1 MVITRAPVR
10 ISFGGGGTDLAPY
23 YTRFGGFVISAAIT
37 RYTYVAAQRPPTPRV
52 RISSADYR
60 MTETFAPGEAPVVQD
75 PLILPKAA
83 VERFMDHG
91 LRRVG
96 VDLFLSSDVPPG
108 TGLGSS
114 SAMSVSLLRT
124 LATYLDRDLGREAAA
139 DLACWLEIE
148 RLERPIGKQDQ
159 YASAYGGLNAIEFTA
174 NGTEVVPL
182 GLPRDVVATLKSRLL
197 LFSTGQSRDSAD
209 ILCEQRENTKAQT
222 VVVETLHE
230 IKGLAREMHRALR
243 TQALDDFGRL
253 LDETWKLKKRLSNK
267 VSSSEIDDWYAAAR
281 EAGALGGKITGAGGG
296 GFLLLY
302 VPLMRKAAVRRAL
315 VSYGLREMT
324 FDFDFMGA
332 QVMAGAETG
341 KVRRAAIRRLA
352 HPQVALVAAVA
363 ARRMVG

>member
-37 RYTYVAAQRPPTPRV
+37 RYAYVAAQRPPTPRV
-52 RISSADYR
+52 RITSADYR
-60 MTETFAPGEAPVVQD
+60 LTETFGVSDTLPVQD

-83 VERFMDHG
+83 VERFMDRG
-91 LRRVG
+91 LRRIG

-124 LATYLDRDLGREAAA
+124 LATYLDHDLGREDAA

-148 RLERPIGKQDQ
+148 RLARPIGKQDQ
-159 YASAYGGLNAIEFTA
+159 YASAYGGINAIEFTA
-174 NGTEVVPL
+174 DGAHVTPL
-182 GLPRDVVATLKSRLL
+182 GLSRDGVAALKSRLL
-197 LFSTGQSRDSAD
+197 LFSTGQSRNSAD
-209 ILCEQRENTKAQT
+209 ILGEQRENTKAKPM
-222 VVVETLHE
+222 VVDTLHK
-230 IKGLAREMHRALR
+230 IKGLAHEMHDALR
-243 TQALDDFGRL
+243 GHALDDFGRL
-253 LDETWKLKKRLSNK
+253 LNETWNLKKSLSHK
-267 VSSSEIDDWYAAAR
+267 VSSSAIDAWYGAAL

-302 VPLMRKAAVRRAL
+302 APPARHSAVRRAL
-315 VSYGLREMT
+315 TAFGLREMT

-332 QVMAGAETG
+332 QVMTSAEA
-341 KVRRAAIRRLA
+341 RRVKPAAIRRLA
-352 HPQVALVAAVA
+352 QRPVAPVAAVD
-363 ARRMVG
+363 ARRMVS

>member
-37 RYTYVAAQRPPTPRV
+37 RYAYVAAQQPATPRV
-52 RISSADYR
+52 RITSADYHV
-60 MTETFAPGEAPVVQD
+60 TETFAPGETPLVQD
-75 PLILPKAA
+75 PLILPKAV
-83 VERFMDHG
+83 VERFMERG

-124 LATYLDRDLGREAAA
+124 LATYLDHDLGREEAA

-148 RLERPIGKQDQ
+148 RLGRPIGKQDQ

-174 NGTEVVPL
+174 DGADVVPI
-182 GLPRDVVATLKSRLL
+182 GLPRDAVATLKSRLL
-197 LFSTGQSRDSAD
+197 LFSTGQSRNSAD
-209 ILCEQRENTKAQT
+209 ILLEQREKSKGKS

-230 IKGLAREMHRALR
+230 IKGLAREMHLALR
-243 TQALDDFGRL
+243 TEALDDFGRL
-253 LDETWKLKKRLSNK
+253 LDQTWNLKKRLSHK
-267 VSSSEIDDWYAAAR
+267 VSSSAIDGWYAAAR

-302 VPLMRKAAVRRAL
+302 VPTGRQMAVRRAL
-315 VSYGLREMT
+315 ADFGLREMT

-332 QVMAGAETG
+332 QVMTGVETRR
-341 KVRRAAIRRLA
+341 VPRAAIRRFA
-352 HPQVALVAAVA
+352 QPRGAAIA
-363 ARRMVG
+363 AAGRMVS

>member
-37 RYTYVAAQRPPTPRV
+37 RYAYVAARRPATPRV
-52 RISSADYR
+52 RITSADYR
-60 MTETFAPGEAPVVQD
+60 ITETFAVGETPVVAD
-75 PLILPKAA
+75 PLSLPKAA
-83 VERFMDHG
+83 VERFMERG

-96 VDLFLSSDVPPG
+96 VDLFLSADVPPG

-114 SAMSVSLLRT
+114 SAMSVALLRS
-124 LATYLDRDLGREAAA
+124 LATYLNHDVGREHAA

-148 RLERPIGKQDQ
+148 RLGRPIGKQDQ

-174 NGTEVVPL
+174 DGVDVTPL
-182 GLPRDVVATLKSRLL
+182 GLPRDAVAALKSRLL
-197 LFSTGQSRDSAD
+197 LFSTGQARNSAD
-209 ILCEQRENTKAQT
+209 ILSEQRENTKGKS

-230 IKGLAREMHRALR
+230 IKGLAREMHHALR
-243 TQALDDFGRL
+243 TEALDDFGRL
-253 LDETWKLKKRLSNK
+253 LDETWNLKKRLSQK
-267 VSSSEIDDWYAAAR
+267 VSSSAIDGWYAAAR

-302 VPLMRKAAVRRAL
+302 VPTGRQGAVRRAL
-315 VSYGLREMT
+315 TAFGLREMT

-332 QVMAGAETG
+332 QVMTGAETRR
-341 KVRRAAIRRLA
+341 VQRAAIRQFWQ
-352 HPQVALVAAVA
+352 PQTAPIAASA
-363 ARRMVG
+363 AGRMVS